1 MKGLTRTERKEL
13 FDKLTHGQKY
23 GIHDLKDAALTL
35 YPDRDQGILLSNL
48 GTEMINDGHLI
59 RVGRG
64 EYIKSAE
71 NITYKRS
78 HKVNGGTRR
87 ELPSIFSQI
96 PEPSSPA
103 TALHLATD
111 KELADELRR
120 RGYEVE
126 AKKITTI

>member
-35 YPDRDQGILLSNL
+35 FPDRDQGILLSNL

-78 HKVNGGTRR
+78 HKANGGPRR
-87 ELPSIFSQI
+87 ALPSIFSQT
-96 PEPSSPA
+96 PEPSAPA
-103 TALHLATD
+103 TILHLATD